1 MTLTS
6 CWSRCGQIRA
16 ILDVARILTSR
27 VRQDFF
33 QPARGGQAAAI
44 VKRAAT
50 GDSQRSAERENRQA
64 GQELSGSFHCALAID
79 GTLRLILASP
89 RTI

>member
-64 GQELSGSFHCALAID
+64 GQEFSGSFHCALRHRRDIA
-79 GTLRLILASP
+79 LMLAGP
-89 RTI
+89 ATT